1 MGGPPGPRGT
11 PSSRSSSILHN
22 PGRRQRD
29 GAFGFLGALLGLL
42 AGLFYAEFWGFVGG
56 FGSNFGFITGT
67 LSSGTGV
74 NGTGGGRVV
83 QLGAKITF

>member
-1 MGGPPGPRGT
+1 IKLQLRADTLNLTNT
-11 PSSRSSSILHN
+11 PQFSN
-22 PGRRQRD
+22 PNT
-29 GAFGFLGALLGLL
+29 
-42 AGLFYAEFWGFVGG
+42 G

-83 QLGAKITF
+83 TGAIRLTF

>member
-1 MGGPPGPRGT
+1 MY
-11 PSSRSSSILHN
+11 
-22 PGRRQRD
+22 
-29 GAFGFLGALLGLL
+29 ALN
-42 AGLFYAEFWGFVGG
+42 AGLSRWINIREGIRLQLRFETLNTTNTAQFSNPNTG